1 MESTTCYLTVRVEID
16 YDENL
21 YESEDEAVQET
32 IANCDYSFAYNKNG
46 LEITETEI
54 CGNNE

>member
-1 MESTTCYLTVRVEID
+1 MKSTTCYLTVRVEID

-32 IANCDYSFAYNKNG
+32 IANCDYSFAYNKKWIRDN
-46 LEITETEI
+46 
-54 CGNNE
+54 